1 MKNKAL
7 DFTFFPTAFV
17 SNFTPLLVT
26 LQTPLNAEPI
36 LSEYKM
42 WNILSLRVDALE
54 SNQPYTEIE
63 VLIEEFALECECD
76 EYLYL
81 YVADD
86 AFVSEELIKKLCDK
100 GYKTLFYNY
109 TPDAFGGEK
118 KELRALLDLLEK
130 EGV

>member
-1 MKNKAL
+1 MKNEAL

-42 WNILSLRVDALE
+42 WNILAFSMDEAQTTDNFSAVE
-54 SNQPYTEIE
+54 E
-63 VLIEEFALECECD
+63 LIEEFALECECD
-76 EYLYL
+76 EYLYV
-81 YVADD
+81 YVVDES
-86 AFVSEELIKKLCDK
+86 VPQELLKKLSQG

-109 TPDAFGGEK
+109 APDAFGGEK